1 MILIKE
7 ITILNKSDD
16 ELAEISKRM
25 LLSLSLEEMKTI
37 QNYYKKLKRNPTDVE
52 METLAQTWSEHC
64 KHKIFNGTI
73 QYEENG
79 TREDINSLFRT
90 YIKGATE
97 KIKSDFLVSVFSDN
111 AGIISFDEEHDIAF
125 KVETHNHP
133 SALDPYGGAG
143 TGVGGVIRDV
153 LGAGLGAKPI
163 FNTDVFCFAPPDMK
177 PPENVLHPK
186 RIFLGVVAGVR
197 DYGNPMGIPTINGSI
212 HFHES
217 FIAPLV
223 FCGTAGIMP
232 KNMHRKKVLPGD
244 LIVVI
249 GGRTGRDGVHGATFS
264 SAELEETSPTSAVQ
278 IGSPIEEKKVL
289 DAILAARDRRLYN
302 CITDCGAGGFSS
314 AVGEMARDTGCIVD
328 LEKAPLKYAGLQ
340 PWEIWVSESQERMIV
355 SVKPAN
361 LKEFL
366 DVCKGEDAE
375 AAVIGKF
382 TSDRKITIRFK
393 GKIAGVLD
401 CDFLHNG
408 NPLVTKKAVWKKKT
422 FKEPAEEKDM
432 TKWLKKILSS
442 WSVCSKEFVVRQ
454 YDHEVQGTGVLKP
467 MQGVYNDGP
476 GDASIVRPLFDSDRG
491 VIVSNGI
498 NPLYGLIDPYWMAA
512 SGIDEALR
520 NIIAVGGSLRQ
531 TAILDNFCLGSP
543 NEEKLG
549 GLVRAAKACYDFSTG
564 FGVPFISGKDSLH
577 NEIKTGNKKVSV
589 PITLLISAISV
600 MPDIKK
606 AVSMDF
612 KKAGN
617 IVYIVGDTLDE
628 LGGSQYYYLRGFTG
642 NNVPKVNSKK
652 ARQIFDCL
660 SNATSMGLVKSCHDC
675 SEGGIAVALA
685 EMAFA
690 GDMGAEIELK
700 RIAGTRNDII
710 LFSESNSRFIAEIEP
725 ELKEE
730 FEAIMNGNAT
740 EVGHTTAGK
749 KFIVKNNGKKIID
762 VDIGELRDAWKRPL
776 DW

>member
-1 MILIKE
+1 MNNE
-7 ITILNKSDD
+7 ISILNKDD
-16 ELAEISKRM
+16 AELEEISKRM
-25 LLSLSLEEMKTI
+25 LLSLSLEEMKAI
-37 QNYYKKLKRNPTDVE
+37 QSYYKKLKRNPTDVE
-52 METLAQTWSEHC
+52 LETIAQTWSEHC
-64 KHKIFNGTI
+64 KHKIFNGVI
-73 QYEENG
+73 EYEETG
-79 TREDINSLFRT
+79 KKEIINSLFRT
-90 YIKGATE
+90 YIRGATE
-97 KIKSDFLVSVFSDN
+97 KLKNDFLVSVFSDN
-111 AGIISFDEEHDIAF
+111 AGIISFDGDHDIAF

-177 PPENVLHPK
+177 PPEGVLHPK

-217 FIAPLV
+217 FLAPLV

-232 KNMHRKKVLPGD
+232 KNMHKKKAMPGD
-244 LIVVI
+244 LIVAV

-264 SAELEETSPTSAVQ
+264 STELEETSPTSAVQ

-289 DAILAARDRRLYN
+289 DAILQARDSGLYS

-314 AVGEMARDTGCIVD
+314 AVGEMARDTGCLVD
-328 LEKAPLKYAGLQ
+328 LEKAPLKYAGLE

-355 SVKPAN
+355 AVKPPN
-361 LKEFL
+361 LREFL
-366 DVCKGEDAE
+366 DVCKGEDVE

-382 TSDRKITIRFK
+382 TSDKKITLRFK
-393 GKIAGVLD
+393 GKIVCVLD
-401 CDFLHNG
+401 CNFLHNG
-408 NPLVTKKAVWKKKT
+408 NPVTTKRAVWRKKN
-422 FKEPAEEKDM
+422 FPEPDGEKDL
-432 TKWLKKILSS
+432 TGCLKRILSS
-442 WSVCSKEFVVRQ
+442 WTVCSKEFVVRQ
-454 YDHEVQGTGVLKP
+454 YDHEVQGTSVLKP
-467 MQGVYNDGP
+467 LQGVYNDGP
-476 GDASIVRPLFDSDRG
+476 GDASIVRPFFDSDRG
-491 VIVSNGI
+491 IIVSNGT

-520 NIIAVGGSLRQ
+520 NIIAVGGSLKQ
-531 TAILDNFCLGSP
+531 TAILDNFCLGRP

-549 GLVRAAKACYDFSTG
+549 DLVRAAKGCYDFSTG

-577 NEIKTGNKKVSV
+577 NEIKTGNRTVSV

-612 KKAGN
+612 KKADN
-617 IVYIVGDTLDE
+617 LVYIIGETLDE
-628 LGGSQYYYLRGFTG
+628 LGGSQYYYLRGYTG
-642 NNVPKVNSKK
+642 NNVPKVDAKK
-652 ARQIFDCL
+652 AKLIFDSL
-660 SNATSMGLVKSCHDC
+660 GNATSMGMVKSCHDC
-675 SEGGIAVALA
+675 SEGGLAVAAA

-690 GDMGAEIELK
+690 GDLGAEIDLK
-700 RIAGTRNDII
+700 KIGTRNDSI
-710 LFSESNSRFIAEIEP
+710 LFSESNSRFIVEVDP
-725 ELKEE
+725 EMKEE
-730 FEAIMNGNAT
+730 FEAAMNGNGT
-740 EVGHTTAGK
+740 EIGYTTDEK
-749 KFIVKNNGKKIID
+749 KFVVRSNGKKIID
-762 VDIGELRDAWKRPL
+762 ADIEELREAWKRPL